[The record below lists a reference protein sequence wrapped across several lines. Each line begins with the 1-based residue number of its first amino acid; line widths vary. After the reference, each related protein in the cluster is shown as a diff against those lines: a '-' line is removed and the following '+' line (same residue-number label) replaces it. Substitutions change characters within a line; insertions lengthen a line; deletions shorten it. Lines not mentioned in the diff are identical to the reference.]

1 MVEKRKTK
9 AGTGGCK
16 HKSTE
21 EPNGHDHRPRWFVRG
36 DECWSVVIVDGVVER
51 GSGDGK
57 KAKSCVGKEKTV
69 CHFGP
74 PSHPGFAVSRGHALR
89 RLLFWG
95 TWRGNVGGNG
105 LKVRKGIGR

>member
-69 CHFGP
+69 CHFG
-74 PSHPGFAVSRGHALR
+74 SRRHLGAVLR
-89 RLLFWG
+89 FYG
-95 TWRGNVGGNG
+95 ENSVVCGSSGED
-105 LKVRKGIGR
+105 GIS